1 VAGENGETVF
11 VPLGDIGKGA
21 LIEVIPGDRVP
32 LDGTV
37 TEGSAEMDESMLT
50 GESAPVLK
58 VHGCEVYA
66 GTASL
71 TGRLVIRVSTAPHET
86 VLARIV
92 RTVEEAQARKAPIQ
106 GIADRTAGI
115 FVPAIVL
122 LAAGTF
128 LWWLFMKGAPVKAL
142 MTAVSVLVVA
152 CPCALGLATPL
163 AILVGTTAIG
173 RKGILVKGGDL
184 FESVARTRTVVFD
197 KTGTLTEGRPSITDA
212 IDYGVSENF
221 MRHCASL
228 ETWSEHPAGKAIA
241 AGWKGERLPVEEFR
255 AIPGM
260 GVTGVIGGQQWL
272 AGTQA
277 LMQKE
282 AVPFEAG
289 HLQQAETLRKEGK
302 TVIFIACETRLA
314 GLIGLIDTLREEAP
328 AMVGSLRALGLETI
342 MLTGDNEAVARYVAG
357 RCGIADV
364 RAGLDPLGKA
374 DAIRALKKSGTTVL
388 MAGDGINDAPALT
401 EADTGLTLGSA
412 TGIAL
417 ESAGV
422 AILNDDLRL
431 VALLIAHARR
441 SFAIIRQ
448 NLFWAF
454 GYNTLALPLAIT
466 GMLHPIVAAIL
477 MASSS
482 LVVVGNSL
490 RLRKT

>member
-1 VAGENGETVF
+1 VK
-11 VPLGDIGKGA
+11 L
-21 LIEVIPGDRVP
+21 GDRVVVYP
-32 LDGTV
+32 GERIPASGRVLRGTGLV
-37 TEGSAEMDESMLT
+37 DEHELTGASNLVARRTEGQVVHASTLLLQGQLCVLVKRVGNNTRVGIAMQLLQAAPVYDTRVEDYASKMANLAIAPTLGLSAAIFALT
-50 GESAPVLK
+50 GDVSRALAPLHLDFG
-58 VHGCEVYA
+58 HGI
-66 GTASL
+66 
-71 TGRLVIRVSTAPHET
+71 RLAVPTT
-86 VLARIV
+86 VLAALTYAARHGIYIRSGRALEVLSRID
-92 RTVEEAQARKAPIQ
+92 T
-106 GIADRTAGI
+106 IA
-115 FVPAIVL
+115 
-122 LAAGTF
+122 
-128 LWWLFMKGAPVKAL
+128 
-142 MTAVSVLVVA
+142 
-152 CPCALGLATPL
+152 
-163 AILVGTTAIG
+163 
-173 RKGILVKGGDL
+173 
-184 FESVARTRTVVFD
+184 FD

-277 LMQKE
+277 LLQKE

-328 AMVGSLRALGLETI
+328 AMVGSLRALGLEPI
-342 MLTGDNEAVARYVAG
+342 MLTGDNKAVARYVAG

-454 GYNTLALPLAIT
+454 GYNTLALPLAMT